1 MKLALAQIAPLSQP
15 PQAVLALVADL
26 LTTVASQQVDLLV
39 LPELLLPGYN
49 QPQAH
54 AALSQPQGGDWVQQM
69 AQMARQ
75 AGCAIAF
82 GWAERR
88 GDEVF
93 NAATVIDPA
102 GEVLAH
108 YRKIQLF
115 GPMERASFAPG
126 TEAPP
131 VFDYRGR
138 RFGLLI
144 CYDIEFPEHGRSL
157 ARRGAEV
164 ALVPT
169 ANPAGY
175 EHVQRLLVPAR
186 AYENRMTVVYANYCG
201 PEGDLTFGGG
211 SVIAGPDG
219 QVVAAAGLQP
229 ACLIVDLP
237 EAGSYR
243 ADLLSTQLDDLR
255 DLG

>member
-1 MKLALAQIAPLSQP
+1 MKIALAQLKPFNQP
-15 PQAVLALVADL
+15 PEAALALMAEL
-26 LTTVASQQVDLLV
+26 LQTVSAQGVELLV

-54 AALSQPQGGDWVQQM
+54 AALSQPLGGDWMQQV

-75 AGCAIAF
+75 ARCAIAF
-82 GWAERR
+82 GWAERC
-88 GDEVF
+88 GEQVF
-93 NAATVIDPA
+93 NAASVIGPA
-102 GEVLAH
+102 GDLLAH

-131 VFDYRGR
+131 VFDYAGR

-169 ANPAGY
+169 ANPAGF
-175 EHVQRLLVPAR
+175 EHVQRLLVPTR

-219 QVVAAAGLQP
+219 QVLAAAGMQP
-229 ACLIVDLP
+229 ACLVVDLP
-237 EAGSYR
+237 EADSYR

-255 DLG
+255 EVE